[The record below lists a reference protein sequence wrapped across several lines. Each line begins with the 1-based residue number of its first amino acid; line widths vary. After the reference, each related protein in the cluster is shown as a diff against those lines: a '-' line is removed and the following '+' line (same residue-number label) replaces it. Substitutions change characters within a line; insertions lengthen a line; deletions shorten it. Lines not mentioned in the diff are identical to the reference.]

1 MAIERLI
8 PDELVDI
15 ANVQEAHAAELLD
28 KQNVNGV
35 AIGKKVVHG
44 EETDETAVKVYV
56 ETKLDRALLS
66 DDDRVP
72 DQIDGM
78 PLDVVEAGAIQI
90 IQVGGTSEIPQSVGP
105 QALRGR
111 VRPAFGGLSV
121 AHFRV
126 TAGTI
131 ATGAYDANAF
141 PGIPPRYYI
150 LSNNH
155 VLANSNAASIGD
167 PVTQPGPVD
176 GGTVPADVIG
186 RLARFV
192 NIQFHQGNNR
202 PCNFVDAAIAEVP
215 FEDIDRSIYWIGH
228 VRRLGAAAVGMIVQK
243 TGRTTNYTTG
253 RVTDVNAT
261 VDVNFGGGRVARFC
275 RQIITTNMSAG
286 GDSGS
291 LVVDLDENA
300 VGLLFAGSAQI
311 MIANPIALVVAAL
324 GIRITEL

>member
-28 KQNVNGV
+28 RPNVNAV
-35 AIGKKVVHG
+35 AIGKKLVRG

-66 DDDRVP
+66 DDDLVP

-78 PLDVVEAGAIQI
+78 PLDVVEAGAIQ
-90 IQVGGTSEIPQSVGP
+90 VGGGQVIQVGP
-105 QALRGR
+105 QALRRR

-155 VLANSNAASIGD
+155 VLANSNAANIGD

-192 NIQFHQGNNR
+192 NIRFHQGNDR

-261 VDVNFGGGRVARFC
+261 VDVNYGSGRVARFC

-291 LVVDLDENA
+291 LVLDLDENA

-311 MIANPIALVVAAL
+311 MIANPIALVLASL